1 MARQLLLIVVAFL
14 LTMSTAWINPVT
26 DERAL
31 YGMEGRPEENLK
43 PREVAGWPAPYLAD
57 STHTSVI
64 HQIGIEDVFR
74 PGPFVATLSFWYLF
88 ALGAV
93 RLFTRVSRRRN

>member
-1 MARQLLLIVVAFL
+1 MARQLLLIVGAFL
-14 LTMSTAWINPVT
+14 LTLSTAWIDPST

-31 YGMEGRPEENLK
+31 YGMEGRTEENFK

-74 PGPFVATLSFWYLF
+74 AGPFVASLSFWYLF
-88 ALGAV
+88 VLGTL
-93 RLFTRVSRRRN
+93 RLFSRVSRRRN